1 MKLLL
6 CDFSPRKK
14 NYSSKG
20 DVRIFEPVH
29 LLSPNIIQYTF
40 EKNKKNFLEN
50 VENRRKNAL
59 QILKVVVL
67 YRGSLTKAVCAGVK
81 QREYV
86 HHFPPYH
93 IFLSLGSLRFTR
105 GLSFDFSGSL
115 SNVGV

>member
-1 MKLLL
+1 MKNAI
-6 CDFSPRKK
+6 P
-14 NYSSKG
+14 
-20 DVRIFEPVH
+20 
-29 LLSPNIIQYTF
+29 IICCKDYTF
-40 EKNKKNFLEN
+40 FYYLCQMIVRCLPDLRKIKKFFLEN
-50 VENRRKNAL
+50 VEKRRKNAL

-105 GLSFDFSGSL
+105 GLSFDFFL
-115 SNVGV
+115 KK

>member
-1 MKLLL
+1 MVFMQRLYFFLLFMSN
-6 CDFSPRKK
+6 DSP
-14 NYSSKG
+14 
-20 DVRIFEPVH
+20 
-29 LLSPNIIQYTF
+29 LSARF
-40 EKNKKNFLEN
+40 EKNKKIFLEN

-67 YRGSLTKAVCAGVK
+67 YRGSLTKAVCASVK